1 VQNSHTGIMDISDI
15 QTFHD
20 YEPSYN
26 EDPIDLLEDI
36 LTTATYLKKSE
47 KDLVRKAYI
56 SARDAHA

>member
-1 VQNSHTGIMDISDI
+1 MDISDI

-20 YEPSYN
+20 YKPNYN